1 MQLRRLKLSGPSGI
15 PSKTEYI
22 HYLPISPH
30 ISPCLPSGI
39 PSKTEYILYAS
50 LSEWQQQ
57 QYKEILNKNLSTS
70 DGKAATLNNL
80 LISPH
85 ISPYLPISPQAVTLN
100 NLLMQLRKCCNH
112 PYLFEWPISDAG
124 EEAAGEGP
132 ALTPSLSRS
141 GRPVGEEAVDEVL
154 VQASGKMLLL
164 DRLMAKLTKNGHK
177 ALLPSLRVEG
187 RLGESGGRTKS
198 ERWGARCSS
207 SRR

>member
-30 ISPCLPSGI
+30 ISPYLPSGI

-124 EEAAGEGP
+124 EEAAGEGAGSHP
-132 ALTPSLSRS
+132 LSQQERS
-141 GRPVGEEAVDEVL
+141 
-154 VQASGKMLLL
+154 ASRRG
-164 DRLMAKLTKNGHK
+164 G
-177 ALLPSLRVEG
+177 
-187 RLGESGGRTKS
+187 GGR
-198 ERWGARCSS
+198 GAGAGVRQDAAARPADGEAHQEWAQGAPPQLES
-207 SRR
+207 